1 MTTILQKPL
10 TFMSHPLLRYVY
22 AVGYTAILLVILLQ
36 SSSQP
41 VVGPSAPAGEPP
53 LEREIMLIVGHV
65 VGFSLLP
72 LLWWWAFDSHLSFKQ
87 ALIIAVVIAL
97 FIGAFTEI
105 AQADIPDRSA
115 SWFDLAV
122 NWGMTMITAFF
133 INRYA
138 R

>member
-1 MTTILQKPL
+1 MTILLRKPL
-10 TFMSHPLLRYVY
+10 ALMSHPLLRYIY
-22 AVGYTAILLVILLQ
+22 AMGYTAVLLVILLQ

-41 VVGPSAPAGEPP
+41 VVGPSAPAGDPSM
-53 LEREIMLIVGHV
+53 EREIMLIAGHV

-72 LLWWWAFDSHLSFKQ
+72 LLWWWAFEAYLSFKQ
-87 ALIIAVVIAL
+87 ALIVAVVIAL

-122 NWGMTMITAFF
+122 NWGMTMITAFI
-133 INRYA
+133 INHYA
-138 R
+138 K